1 MTVPIKYSSKSSEK
15 WKNQLLNIL
24 YDNIKK
30 NDFWDS
36 YYKKTYKFSKIS
48 IHLGI
53 FIEPYLQLI
62 IDEKKTIESRFSV
75 NQCPPFEKVQK
86 GDILLLKR
94 SGGPIVGICIINDV
108 WTYHLDKSLWEE
120 IKAVHAKALCIDDP
134 EFWKQKINSN
144 YATLM
149 RIKNVYSF
157 TPINF
162 EKSDRRGWVVL
173 SNKNETLNLFES
185 E

>member
-1 MTVPIKYSSKSSEK
+1 MTVAIKYSSKSSEQ
-15 WKNQLLNIL
+15 WKSQLIETL
-24 YDNIKK
+24 YDNVRK
-30 NDFWDS
+30 NEFWDS
-36 YYKKTYKFSKIS
+36 YYEKTTKFSSIN

-75 NQCPPFEKVQK
+75 NQCPPFGRVAK
-86 GDILLLKR
+86 GDVLLLKR
-94 SGGPIVGICIINDV
+94 SGGPIVAICQINDV
-108 WTYHLDKSLWEE
+108 WSYHLDKALWNE
-120 IKAVHAKALCIDDP
+120 IKDVHAKALCIEDP

-149 RIKNVYSF
+149 RVKNVYSLN
-157 TPINF
+157 PICF

-173 SNKNETLNLFES
+173 SNKHETLNLFE
-185 E
+185 